1 MEELVEMQQQFVTVL
16 QLAELADTEEVP
28 QMESREWMERTVL
41 MKWQNVRSQFCD
53 NLSIN
58 HYFSG

>member
-53 NLSIN
+53 NLNIN